1 MYSFLTPRKGVL
13 PFVPSRVCVTS
24 LAAVAEVFDK

>member
-1 MYSFLTPRKGVL
+1 MYSLPTPRKGVL
-13 PFVPSRVCVTS
+13 PFVPSRVYVTS